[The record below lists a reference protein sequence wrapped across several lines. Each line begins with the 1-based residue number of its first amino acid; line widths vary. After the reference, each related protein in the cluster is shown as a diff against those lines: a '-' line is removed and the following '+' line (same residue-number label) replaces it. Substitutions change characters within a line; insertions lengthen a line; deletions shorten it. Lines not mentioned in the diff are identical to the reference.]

1 MLIRKLFKFENAHIV
16 RNCTSDRCKRS
27 IHGHSYKVELLLKA
41 SKLDHGQ
48 MVYDFGLLKGVIKE
62 LFDSFDHAI
71 CYWQKDD
78 PEYIQACKTFS
89 ARWVALPVSPSA
101 EQFSRIFFYLAQQV
115 LASTTTQNGEG
126 DVEVYSVIVHE
137 TDTGYAQS
145 FLEDIE
151 NEQMGLLSLDQI
163 IFSEQV
169 QVEWSDP
176 QMYENLKNGIKF
188 QNPNV
193 KSKVN
198 ITCPRHG
205 IFKQLAKSHLEGAGC
220 LKCRNESYLMGA
232 DEFIRRS
239 VIVHGDRYN
248 YDGVKYID
256 NHTKVDIV
264 CPIHGMFSQQPR
276 THLKGRGC
284 PYCSKW
290 VSNGELEF
298 LSCIGIPMSP
308 NNRQVRIGKYFVD
321 GLLDT
326 TVYEFLGDY
335 WHGNLNIYD
344 SNDVNRNV
352 NQTFGELHRKTVN
365 KFDYLIQHNFAV
377 KFIWEC
383 DWNKWKKARNTELPI
398 IDYQSKNPLL
408 NRSDFST

>member
-41 SKLDHGQ
+41 SRLDHGQ

-115 LASTTTQNGEG
+115 LASTTTQS

-169 QVEWSDP
+169 QIEWSDP

-193 KSKVN
+193 ELQVN
-198 ITCPRHG
+198 I
-205 IFKQLAKSHLEGAGC
+205 
-220 LKCRNESYLMGA
+220 
-232 DEFIRRS
+232 
-239 VIVHGDRYN
+239 
-248 YDGVKYID
+248 
-256 NHTKVDIV
+256 
-264 CPIHGMFSQQPR
+264 
-276 THLKGRGC
+276 
-284 PYCSKW
+284 
-290 VSNGELEF
+290 
-298 LSCIGIPMSP
+298 
-308 NNRQVRIGKYFVD
+308 
-321 GLLDT
+321 
-326 TVYEFLGDY
+326 
-335 WHGNLNIYD
+335 
-344 SNDVNRNV
+344 
-352 NQTFGELHRKTVN
+352 
-365 KFDYLIQHNFAV
+365 
-377 KFIWEC
+377 
-383 DWNKWKKARNTELPI
+383 
-398 IDYQSKNPLL
+398 
-408 NRSDFST
+408 